1 MQYLLSR
8 ASRPIL
14 TRLAQERTL
23 CAFDFDGTLS
33 PIVEHPGQAGMRDQ
47 TRSLLGR
54 LAALYPCVIVSGRAR
69 ADLLGRL
76 SGVKVARVIGNHG
89 AETEATTRKPR
100 RVEQWKA
107 SLELELGAL
116 PGLWVED
123 KGLSLAV
130 HYRQSPQKTEARR
143 RILAAARNLEQ
154 VRVFGGKQ
162 VVNLVV
168 DRAPDKGEA
177 LAAERDRLG
186 CNWVLYVGDDENDE
200 DAFALDGNIVPV
212 RIGRKQRSHAR
223 YYLRTQAEIDK
234 LLELLVL
241 PGGEGGERGGFVW
254 GWGVPGSAP
263 ALGAGGRE
271 FESRR
276 PDP

>member
-1 MQYLLSR
+1 MQHLLSR
-8 ASRPIL
+8 DSHAIL
-14 TRLAQERTL
+14 MRLAQERTL

-33 PIVEHPGQAGMRDQ
+33 PIVEHPSQAAMRDQ

-54 LAALYPCVIVSGRAR
+54 VAALYPCVIVSGRSR

-76 SGVKVARVIGNHG
+76 SGVTGACVIGNHG
-89 AETEATTRKPR
+89 AETEATTSKPQR
-100 RVEQWKA
+100 RLEQWKA
-107 SLELELGAL
+107 SLELDLGAL

-143 RILAAARNLEQ
+143 RILVATRNLEQ
-154 VRVFGGKQ
+154 VRVVGGKQ

-168 DRAPDKGEA
+168 DRAPDKGKA
-177 LAAERDRLG
+177 LAAERDRME

-234 LLELLVL
+234 LLERLVL
-241 PGGEGGERGGFVW
+241 FRMAGKQT
-254 GWGVPGSAP
+254 
-263 ALGAGGRE
+263 LG
-271 FESRR
+271 
-276 PDP
+276 

>member
-8 ASRPIL
+8 ASHAIL
-14 TRLAQERTL
+14 MRLAEERTL

-33 PIVEHPGQAGMRDQ
+33 PIVEHPGQAVMGGQ
-47 TRSLLGR
+47 TRILLGR
-54 LAALYPCVIVSGRAR
+54 LAALYPSIIVSGRSR
-69 ADLLGRL
+69 EDVLGRL

-89 AETEATTRKPR
+89 AETETTTREPSC
-100 RVEQWKA
+100 RVVQWKA
-107 SLELELGAL
+107 SLEIELGAL

-130 HYRQSPQKTEARR
+130 HYRQSRQKTEVRR
-143 RILAAARNLEQ
+143 RILAATRDLPH
-154 VRVFGGKQ
+154 VRVVGGKE

-177 LAAERDRLG
+177 LAAERDRLL

-212 RIGRKQRSHAR
+212 RIGRKQQSHAR
-223 YYLRTQAEIDK
+223 YYLRAQAEIDK

-241 PGGEGGERGGFVW
+241 LR
-254 GWGVPGSAP
+254 AP
-263 ALGAGGRE
+263 AKPRLG
-271 FESRR
+271 
-276 PDP
+276 